1 MDKYLQ
7 MPLPNTKRTSSDDIE
22 RRKRQVIK
30 TDITKIKSAIQSNDE
45 QLIKDLHIELDGKYS
60 AYVPNWGHSMYGY
73 IDKHGFSY
81 EYLDIDSLIHNLT
94 LMKHSLEGFAM
105 GLDRTTKKSYD
116 TSKNNVSVTV
126 NNKVENDVE
135 ISISITFEQA
145 RQQVENMTSLTDEQ
159 TKEILDKITDIE
171 NVGNGSGNKK
181 SKWEKIKT
189 ILTWLADKSF
199 DVGMT
204 LLPLLLKIQG

>member
-7 MPLPNTKRTSSDDIE
+7 MPLPNVKRTSNDDTE
-22 RRKRQVIK
+22 RRKRQAIK
-30 TDITKIKSAIQSNDE
+30 TDISKIESVIQNNDE

-73 IDKHGFSY
+73 IDNQGFSY

-105 GLDRTTKKSYD
+105 GLDITAKKSYD
-116 TSKNNVSVTV
+116 SSKNNVSVTV

-135 ISISITFEQA
+135 ISISITFDQA
-145 RQQVENMTSLTDEQ
+145 RQQVKNMTSLTDKQ
-159 TKEILDKITDIE
+159 TQEILDKITEIE
-171 NVGNGSGNKK
+171 NTVNESGTKK
-181 SKWEKIKT
+181 SKWEKIKP
-189 ILTWLADKSF
+189 ILVWLTDKSF

-204 LLPLLLKIQG
+204 LLPLLLKIGG